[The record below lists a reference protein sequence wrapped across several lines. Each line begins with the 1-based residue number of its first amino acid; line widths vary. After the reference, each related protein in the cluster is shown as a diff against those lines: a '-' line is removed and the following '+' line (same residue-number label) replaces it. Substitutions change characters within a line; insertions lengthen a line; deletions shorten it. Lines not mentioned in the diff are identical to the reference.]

1 MNDNNR
7 DSNWGRHGNPN
18 RPEWYA
24 IRDSKHLSKD
34 FSLDS
39 KDPWAK
45 RIFSSSGPKISLFH
59 LYLIIVGFLMVTA
72 FVPSLR
78 DYVYSGIEFTEAWYR
93 GVDNLLDAFHVPQVP
108 VK

>member
-1 MNDNNR
+1 
-7 DSNWGRHGNPN
+7 
-18 RPEWYA
+18 
-24 IRDSKHLSKD
+24 
-34 FSLDS
+34 
-39 KDPWAK
+39 
-45 RIFSSSGPKISLFH
+45 
-59 LYLIIVGFLMVTA
+59 MVTA